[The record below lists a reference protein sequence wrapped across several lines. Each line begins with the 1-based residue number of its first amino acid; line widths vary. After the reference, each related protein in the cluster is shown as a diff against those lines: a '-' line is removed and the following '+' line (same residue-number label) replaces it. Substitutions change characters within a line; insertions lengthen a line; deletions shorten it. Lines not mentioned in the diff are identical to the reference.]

1 MERPKKISG
10 EQGEYI
16 KYLEEQL
23 GVFKSKRTIIR
34 TYLTLKK
41 IVDDINDLVNRGIEI
56 DNPNNPGEKIHVDV
70 ISQSALT
77 DKDEKTFERIFKVLE
92 KAYEWSKQIE
102 TMETELTEAEIS
114 TEKELLKGD
123 LSVEGYIFGRRD
135 G

>member
-16 KYLEEQL
+16 EFLEGQL
-23 GVFKSKRTIIR
+23 DIFKSKRTKVR

-41 IVDDINDLVNRGIEI
+41 IVDDINSLVNRGLEI
-56 DNPNNPGEKIHVDV
+56 DDPNNPGNKFHVDI
-70 ISQSALT
+70 ISESALT

-102 TMETELTEAEIS
+102 EIESELTDGEIDK
-114 TEKELLKGD
+114 EKELLKGD
-123 LSVEGYIFGRRD
+123 LSVESYIMRSNG
-135 G
+135 